1 VPCTRDKI
9 PPSAYEEYM
18 LIFSDIDFTNTGFI
32 TREEVTAA
40 LSLNN
45 IDLGSTDRVNSFL
58 DAMDSL
64 NNNRIRA
71 EPFACCLYALSLQ
84 YQESLNPMHYAVFP
98 DSDIK
103 LEVSNIWLRRRRA
116 ALRLLEEPNTSILA
130 GVIGAF
136 IIATILLSTFSF
148 ILETYPLYYSTSSE
162 IFFWIE
168 IGSTIVFSIELF
180 LRFALTTNK
189 RTFFLQPLNLI
200 DLLAIIPCY
209 IELMVSTS
217 GTGASAGVLR
227 AVRLFRIF
235 RLMKISR
242 YITWMRVFGRTLGL
256 SMPPLGMIFVMTSI
270 SVVVF
275 STIEYY
281 WERGT
286 WNAATM
292 TWMNDI
298 DGTPSLFSSI
308 PATFWWCIVSMTTV
322 GYGDMVPTTN
332 MGRFIAVIAF
342 FIGIMLLAIP
352 ISVVSGNFHTE
363 YKRMDNL
370 RRIRAEHSA
379 GKAWKPIVTS
389 SDYLTRSVSNDESVA
404 PLSVSG
410 DQSSSS
416 AQVDVG
422 THLPL
427 GSQDSSFELLNDQT
441 DPTTDSDLSK
451 NWAAP
456 FLRSCLQIIRASR
469 RKLSAS
475 LKQAELVNKSD
486 FADQLGSLLTSLSS
500 EDRVGAIFS
509 SQS

>member
-1 VPCTRDKI
+1 
-9 PPSAYEEYM
+9 
-18 LIFSDIDFTNTGFI
+18 
-32 TREEVTAA
+32 
-40 LSLNN
+40 
-45 IDLGSTDRVNSFL
+45 
-58 DAMDSL
+58 
-64 NNNRIRA
+64 
-71 EPFACCLYALSLQ
+71 
-84 YQESLNPMHYAVFP
+84 
-98 DSDIK
+98 
-103 LEVSNIWLRRRRA
+103 
-116 ALRLLEEPNTSILA
+116 
-130 GVIGAF
+130 
-136 IIATILLSTFSF
+136 
-148 ILETYPLYYSTSSE
+148 
-162 IFFWIE
+162 
-168 IGSTIVFSIELF
+168 
-180 LRFALTTNK
+180 
-189 RTFFLQPLNLI
+189 
-200 DLLAIIPCY
+200 
-209 IELMVSTS
+209 
-217 GTGASAGVLR
+217 
-227 AVRLFRIF
+227 
-235 RLMKISR
+235 
-242 YITWMRVFGRTLGL
+242 
-256 SMPPLGMIFVMTSI
+256 
-270 SVVVF
+270 
-275 STIEYY
+275 
-281 WERGT
+281 
-286 WNAATM
+286 M

-441 DPTTDSDLSK
+441 DPTIDSDLSK

-456 FLRSCLQIIRASR
+456 FLRSCLQIIRASS